1 MIITMILLFGHSLTL
16 SNTRREDKKSPT
28 LTIYISS
35 INRFSEKK
43 FSKEDINREKER
55 KEMTDRI
62 IFTAIPSRPDVARVC
77 ADECRIKL
85 TDLSTATLRT
95 DQITVRTMYKMLSKN
110 AQRDT
115 GRISFDTFHALMD
128 DVFRNN
134 ARSSGG
140 GKTYQFR
147 RVVQK
152 LYRAAD
158 SDSKMSLTP
167 VELMCGLSLLCR
179 PEAGIS
185 GVDIDSTTPIVEDC
199 LRIMCPDGNVTYERL
214 NAYFTILFS
223 IFISMS
229 PDLSKICT

>member
-1 MIITMILLFGHSLTL
+1 MA
-16 SNTRREDKKSPT
+16 
-28 LTIYISS
+28 
-35 INRFSEKK
+35 
-43 FSKEDINREKER
+43 
-55 KEMTDRI
+55 DRI

-185 GVDIDSTTPIVEDC
+185 GVDIDSTTPIVEDV
-199 LRIMCPDGNVTYERL
+199 LRILCPDGNVTYERL

-229 PDLSKICT
+229 PDLVKMCT

>member
-1 MIITMILLFGHSLTL
+1 
-16 SNTRREDKKSPT
+16 
-28 LTIYISS
+28 
-35 INRFSEKK
+35 
-43 FSKEDINREKER
+43 
-55 KEMTDRI
+55 MTDRI

-95 DQITVRTMYKMLSKN
+95 DQITVRSMYKMLSKN

-185 GVDIDSTTPIVEDC
+185 GVDIDSTTPIVEDV
-199 LRIMCPDGNVTYERL
+199 LRILCPDGNVTYERL

-223 IFISMS
+223 ILSACLPIWSRCVRSDIVSITLISTHTKIS
-229 PDLSKICT
+229 PTQAHHHRKERRIMDNTQENFQNDSATKRFVKL